1 MLFTNLVQT
10 NLRTKFLG
18 QQIEYYTRLKSTNE
32 EAWELFNDDAQPGT
46 VVITDNQFGGK
57 GRNSRS
63 WFTIA
68 NKSLSFSILIKKEI
82 PIKLCG
88 WIPIITAL
96 SIERGLQNFQ
106 IQTSFKWPNDILLDR
121 KKMGGVLIESKVKGT
136 LVNKLIIGIGLNI
149 NESKDE
155 LDSSISE
162 VATSLHIH
170 SGKIFQ
176 RERILA
182 AVLNEMEQIIEE
194 FPKNI
199 DKICENWITNCD
211 HLDKKIQFHSG
222 SDVISGVFKGLGEN
236 GSAIIKTN
244 QSEQE
249 FHSGEIY

>member
-32 EAWELFNDDAQPGT
+32 EGWELFNDNAKPGT

-63 WFTIA
+63 WLTTA

-82 PIKLCG
+82 PVKLCG

-96 SIERGLQNFQ
+96 SIERGLHNFQ

-121 KKMGGVLIESKVKGT
+121 KKLGGVLIESKIKSA
-136 LVNKLIIGIGLNI
+136 LVNKLVIGIGLNI

-155 LDSSISE
+155 LDSLITS

-182 AVLNEMEQIIEE
+182 EILNEMEPVIES
-194 FPKNI
+194 FPKNM
-199 DKICENWITNCD
+199 DKILESWTANCN
-211 HLDKKIQFHSG
+211 HIDKKIQFHNG
-222 SDVISGVFKGLGEN
+222 TNVISGIFKGLGAN
-236 GSAIIKTN
+236 GSAILKTN
-244 QSEQE
+244 KSEEE
-249 FHSGEIY
+249 FHSGEVY